1 MGFITIPY
9 NSEMLYVRVLRQYI
23 RQYNY
28 MVRSLYV
35 TLVLFKRLHHI

>member
-1 MGFITIPY
+1 MNDVENERTEILCI
-9 NSEMLYVRVLRQYI
+9 RVLRQYI

-35 TLVLFKRLHHI
+35 TLVLLLHHV